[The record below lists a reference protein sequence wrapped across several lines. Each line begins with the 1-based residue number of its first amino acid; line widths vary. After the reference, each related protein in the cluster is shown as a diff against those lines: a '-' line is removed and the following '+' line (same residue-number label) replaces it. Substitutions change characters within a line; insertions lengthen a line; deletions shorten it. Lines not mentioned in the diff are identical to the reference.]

1 MLALLSAN
9 HSCTGFPASKNHPLA
24 AAGAVRPL
32 SSQQA
37 PDTRCTRLERH
48 SVARLLARPLQ
59 PPTWQ
64 QVEKRLI

>member
-9 HSCTGFPASKNHPLA
+9 HSCISFPASEGHPLA
-24 AAGAVRPL
+24 AAGAVEPL

-37 PDTRCTRLERH
+37 LSTPCSRLKRH

-59 PPTWQ
+59 PPA
-64 QVEKRLI
+64 